1 LLLATRNSGKL
12 REYRSLLSGVPF
24 HLTTLDAEG
33 IQEEVREGGSSFEE
47 NASLKARGYAEVS
60 GLLTL
65 ADDSGLE
72 VNALAGEPGV
82 RSARYAGEDAS
93 DEELV
98 RLLLSR
104 MEGVPPG
111 KRGARFRCVIA
122 LAWPGGRT
130 VLAEGVREG
139 VIALEPKGANGFG
152 YDPVFYL
159 PEHRKTMAELTSE
172 EKNRISHRAMAAR
185 KVVEL
190 LHGLAEKGEKEET

>member
-1 LLLATRNSGKL
+1 M
-12 REYRSLLSGVPF
+12 PF

-33 IQEEVREGGSSFEE
+33 IQEEVKEGGSSFEE
-47 NASLKARGYAEVS
+47 NASLKARGYAAVS

-72 VNALAGEPGV
+72 VDALAGEPGV

-98 RLLLSR
+98 RFLLSR

-111 KRGARFRCVIA
+111 RRGARFRCVIA

-139 VIALEPKGANGFG
+139 MIALEPKGANGFG

-159 PEHRKTMAELTSE
+159 PEHRKTMAELTGE
-172 EKNRISHRAMAAR
+172 EKNRVSHRAMAAH
-185 KVVEL
+185 KVAEL
-190 LHGLAEKGEKEET
+190 LHGLAKRREKEEI